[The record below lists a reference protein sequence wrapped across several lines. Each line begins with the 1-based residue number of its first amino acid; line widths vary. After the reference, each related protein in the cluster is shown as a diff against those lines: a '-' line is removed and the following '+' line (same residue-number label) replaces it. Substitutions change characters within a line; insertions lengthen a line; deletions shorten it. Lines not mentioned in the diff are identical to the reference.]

1 MSSVSAL
8 GSSVLMPRRLSADP
22 MGILRTMKDIGRP
35 TCSIV
40 CHLRIS
46 PPLAPYAKSNSSACR
61 SLNSFG
67 VGVCFQG
74 VCCEPPSCNR
84 SLKGNIERV
93 CGALPLLLASSA
105 GSIREE
111 VKVAGSTRESS
122 SEALLFFFFSFPPPP
137 ALLLLLLLSPFFC
150 SSAKEEVVVVVVAVF
165 SPSEVV
171 VVPRWG
177 GRSALQK

>member
-8 GSSVLMPRRLSADP
+8 GSSVLIPRRLSADP
-22 MGILRTMKDIGRP
+22 MGILRTMKDIGRL

-111 VKVAGSTRESS
+111 VKVERSHDASVVCSKLCVQAATPCWLRCGNEAGAAQS
-122 SEALLFFFFSFPPPP
+122 LIII
-137 ALLLLLLLSPFFC
+137 
-150 SSAKEEVVVVVVAVF
+150 
-165 SPSEVV
+165 
-171 VVPRWG
+171 
-177 GRSALQK
+177 